1 MALRE
6 GFVKAL
12 IVIIPTYIIA
22 YFTERMVYVIPMLA
36 ACTFIATSMFQDNG
50 MRRRVDEDARG
61 EEPDD
66 SPDDGMDSIEAGG
79 RKDDGG

>member
-12 IVIIPTYIIA
+12 IVIIPTYLVA
-22 YFTERMVYVIPMLA
+22 YSTEKMVYVIPMLA
-36 ACTFIATSMFQDNG
+36 ACTFIATSMFTDTG

-61 EEPDD
+61 EDPENNL
-66 SPDDGMDSIEAGG
+66 EAGE
-79 RKDDGG
+79 RKDDGS

>member
-12 IVIIPTYIIA
+12 IVIIPTYLVA
-22 YFTERMVYVIPMLA
+22 YSTEKMVYVIPMLA
-36 ACTFIATSMFQDNG
+36 ACPFIATSMFTDTG

-61 EEPDD
+61 EDPENNL
-66 SPDDGMDSIEAGG
+66 EAGE
-79 RKDDGG
+79 RKDDGS

>member
-1 MALRE
+1 
-6 GFVKAL
+6 
-12 IVIIPTYIIA
+12 
-22 YFTERMVYVIPMLA
+22 
-36 ACTFIATSMFQDNG
+36 

-61 EEPDD
+61 KEPDN